1 MFLVFGWML
10 LRFVRVFP
18 DSSPLFLPFPFFHS
32 NLKESDKDR
41 RLSVEVWDW
50 DLTSRN
56 DFMGSLSF
64 GISELQKQGVDG
76 WWDVRGRK
84 GDGNGR
90 EVRFND
96 PDAALFSYCGFRFK
110 LLSQEEGEYFNVPVQ
125 PEGEEGNEE
134 LRQKFEVRTSD
145 GE

>member
-1 MFLVFGWML
+1 MFLLFGWTL
-10 LRFVRVFP
+10 LRQICP
-18 DSSPLFLPFPFFHS
+18 CSPWLLSSFSAFFNS

-76 WWDVRGRK
+76 WWDVRRRR
-84 GDGNGR
+84 GDGNKR
-90 EVRFND
+90 EQSLNN
-96 PDAALFSYCGFRFK
+96 LFFILWDLGSSCCPRRKESTSTFLSNQRARRVTKSCGK
-110 LLSQEEGEYFNVPVQ
+110 S
-125 PEGEEGNEE
+125 
-134 LRQKFEVRTSD
+134 LRWGPAMGSNQV
-145 GE
+145 